1 LLQKK
6 RKISALLY
14 GLCSEFEESMAKFVQ
29 GIGNLEQRTAAGSTT
44 RANVVPKEKPQRPR
58 KRQRTSHEE
67 EAALQD
73 DTDDSV
79 NSDDDE
85 ADNLVLNDDD
95 DTDDDR
101 RQVISKTQMQ
111 NIKQYNMQLHD
122 HLEAILITITG
133 N

>member
-6 RKISALLY
+6 RKISTLLY

-58 KRQRTSHEE
+58 KRQRMSHEE

-73 DTDDSV
+73 DTDDSA

-95 DTDDDR
+95 SDDDR
-101 RQVISKTQMQ
+101 RQVIIKTQMQ
-111 NIKQYNMQLHD
+111 NMKHYNRQLHD
-122 HLEAILITITG
+122 HLDANLFTITG